1 MRMLNNACVQ
11 YGIEHGGA
19 AIETCDTLA
28 LARFAMP
35 DLDCYTL
42 ANLNRDPKKGK
53 PFRPSD
59 FNPFTPQPPKIILRG
74 EEMKEALK
82 AAFCRGDAR

>member
-1 MRMLNNACVQ
+1 MAEGRAKFEWGVASSQM
-11 YGIEHGGA
+11 
-19 AIETCDTLA
+19 A
-28 LARFAMP
+28 L
-35 DLDCYTL
+35 L

-59 FNPFTPQPPKIILRG
+59 FNPFTPELPRIVLRG

-82 AAFCRGDAR
+82 AAFCRGGKR

>member
-1 MRMLNNACVQ
+1 MRELGLMAEGRAKFEW
-11 YGIEHGGA
+11 GI
-19 AIETCDTLA
+19 TSSQMA
-28 LARFAMP
+28 L
-35 DLDCYTL
+35 L

-59 FNPFTPQPPKIILRG
+59 FNPFTPQPPKIILHG

-82 AAFCRGDAR
+82 AAFCRGGAR

>member
-1 MRMLNNACVQ
+1 MRELGLMAEGRAKFER
-11 YGIEHGGA
+11 GIA
-19 AIETCDTLA
+19 SSQLA
-28 LARFAMP
+28 L
-35 DLDCYTL
+35 L

-59 FNPFTPQPPKIILRG
+59 FNPFTPAPPKIILRG

-82 AAFCRGDAR
+82 AAFCRGGAK